1 MPTPRARAEWAA
13 RVHAEY
19 RSAAHSAR
27 LAHLCI
33 ACGLDEDLAR
43 RALQVAGEELDHAR
57 LSHQVLVALGGGD
70 EPQAIDAGELL
81 LPPSPDGPLADL
93 VDLAVRGFCLGE
105 TFAVPLFAAMRTEA
119 RHPRARDVLDRILA
133 DEARH
138 RQLGWDMLDA
148 LLALDPDGVRRR
160 VQDKL
165 PGWLDAFRQAYRPAD
180 EAVPLSDEERA
191 VGLLPAAAYRQAHDR
206 CRAEDIG
213 ARLRARGLG

>member
-19 RSAAHSAR
+19 RSAATTAR

-33 ACGLDEDLAR
+33 ATGLDEGLAR
-43 RALQVAGEELDHAR
+43 RALDVAGEELHHAR
-57 LSHQVLVALGGGD
+57 LSHEVLVAIGGGA
-70 EPQAIDAGELL
+70 EPVPADLDELL
-81 LPPSPDGPLADL
+81 PAAGPDGPLAEL
-93 VDLAVRGFCLGE
+93 VDLSVRAFCLGE
-105 TFAVPLFAAMRTEA
+105 TFAVPLFAAMRAEA
-119 RHPRARDVLDRILA
+119 RHPRVREVLDRILA

-138 RQLGWDMLDA
+138 RQLGWDLLDA